1 MSDEDVPIDMPLS
14 TGDNRLI
21 EAMDRHYHRWLG
33 PISTV
38 FHEEV
43 SPLIHVDRHVI
54 PPAPDRPYLTL
65 CTTGMAE
72 LPMTT
77 PRGARSV
84 RFAELIIRLPPDWVI
99 EGDGADNSNW
109 DWPIATLGLAA
120 RYPHRWGTWLGDGHT
135 VAFDKDGGVLPGTK
149 FECLLVVQ
157 PLSRGVLVPPARVGW
172 FKRVNVLQLVPI
184 TASERSLAMESGR
197 TLLIDRLR
205 QFSPDLVVDLN
216 RPSVA
221 D

>member
-21 EAMDRHYHRWLG
+21 EAMDRHYQRWLG
-33 PISTV
+33 PIANV
-38 FHEEV
+38 FHEQV
-43 SPLIHVDRHVI
+43 SPLIHLDRHLI
-54 PPAPDRPYLTL
+54 PPAPDHPFLTI

-72 LPMTT
+72 VPMTT
-77 PRGARSV
+77 PREFHRA
-84 RFAELIIRLPPDWVI
+84 RFAELMIRLPADWADEV
-99 EGDGADNSNW
+99 DGAKNPHR
-109 DWPIATLGLAA
+109 DWPIIILGVAA
-120 RYPHRWGTWLGDGHT
+120 RYPHYCGTWLGHGHT
-135 VAFDKDGGVLPGTK
+135 VSFEREDAVLPGT
-149 FECLLVVQ
+149 ELDSLLVVQ

-184 TASERSLAMESGR
+184 TARERSLAMESGS
-197 TLLIDRLR
+197 TELINRLR
-205 QFSPDLVVDLN
+205 RLSPDLVVDLN